1 MKSLFSRLSPIH
13 VFLVLSVITL
23 LGAFAISTFVYTQ
36 AQAASSTSPRL
47 SVRFTCAQAVNHHAG
62 RVCVQT
68 QARAAL
74 TIKIR
79 YCTNYYA
86 VSKSL
91 KGTQFADTR
100 GNYIWTW
107 IPDTKCSGA
116 AVAYVTET
124 YARHTLAVWKGFVVR

>member
-1 MKSLFSRLSPIH
+1 MKSLSSRLRPTH
-13 VFLVLSVITL
+13 MFLVLFVITL

-36 AQAASSTSPRL
+36 AQASSASPRL

-62 RVCVQT
+62 RICVQT

-107 IPDTKCSGA
+107 KPDTKCSGA
-116 AVAYVTET
+116 AVVYVTET